1 MSNKYTGFWNPQ
13 RNYQVGDIVTYYAS
27 TGYNFTAFYECTTN
41 VSSVKNN
48 LGYSGCP
55 LKEFKMPVLS
65 GGITPEVI
73 QSEAFNP
80 TKGHKLVEITAQLM
94 SETVDWA
101 DYQWYHPDYWTGPN
115 GNDLE
120 VESAFW
126 VVKNLTPSQSDID
139 DATVDNQRFTST
151 GRSTTSVGLY
161 NTETLEQV
169 NFNEIAD
176 SQEGGELEADNYYIS
191 SVQNYK
197 GYWSKQNDYKK
208 FDIVRH
214 RESNNFYYAKKDI
227 RNFNDQITK
236 TLSCE
241 VYPPDVPLV
250 ENHIGTL
257 IFKSGTGGFLAE
269 GFSEG
274 QTVQLTRSGNSKD
287 LGILSVAKLSE
298 RIMVLS
304 YYSPSGGSFHDIT
317 QEDFLPVINT
327 AEDIEVS
334 VKVVDDPETDPF
346 LDNTFEA
353 NWTKD
358 YFIFDPDYGSSVKF
372 SSTTMEYSY
381 GDGYK
386 SYRPKGANSLK
397 VEFDLKFSNR
407 SSREANSILHFV
419 ENKLG
424 QHEDSE
430 NKKYTLDYNQ
440 GIEGF
445 YLDGAMLFFPYLNT
459 ENLTRKFY
467 CFDFNHTIETEDT
480 HNVSLNIFN
489 NTASILNR
497 NDYMYVNRP
506 DVYDEDKV
514 YRKNDVIYVEDN
526 DGYYYHNG
534 DSTSRGDPPIQ
545 KNPSTGEVTS
555 INQNIWTREFH
566 WYPSTTFE
574 VNHSPDILEMSG
586 KTSAYTQYFPGN
598 KVHINLLKFQL
609 KFENRSA
616 EEACAILHFLES
628 HLGYKSFLY
637 TPPAPYNRK
646 RRFICKEWT
655 HTYAFKNSHTINAN
669 FEQFAIGQNTP
680 LDDDELDS
688 LNIPVPPDKAKLVIN
703 DEIKL
708 NTSYSPAS
716 SKNFIPRAIIE
727 IENIGETE
735 ATNLSASL
743 IGDTSSKFSKSII
756 GNYTN
761 TNPTTG
767 GITYEM
773 LSAPEG
779 YNNEE
784 SGVFLYTENGTL
796 KSQDNLGRKAS
807 IDSSLGVL
815 SSRTDSGSSH
825 NSQLFLSST
834 PAIAAGEKAYIEIF
848 ATATEFD
855 KNVEYSA
862 KLKIDYNSDSESK
875 FVEAEISSHM
885 AYETSREETI
895 DIDITG
901 AALDGDIYFKKYS
914 TDLYEEVHSIS
925 PDDQIQNFK
934 ASAMKESG
942 KLAEPRSQEEMDDM
956 MLGNGAEGL
965 IAIGVIRQSG
975 SWKYMSDGAS
985 FALSNISGKDGDILA
1000 IRTGDNAREIG
1011 SFEAVSNEEAN
1022 IVDGIFIENLGI
1034 NSLSNINLKSILVE
1048 QAGAQGKVISNLKN
1062 INFNIYGVIFSD
1074 SIGKPAINSG
1084 SGFIANQNVNINI
1097 KEDAFI
1103 IGKGGRGGDG
1113 MFSEGKMDENDGS
1126 KTALPYLTP
1135 PQAGERGGN
1144 AVEIS
1149 EANVLVNFTVNLPS
1163 SGGVFGGGG
1172 GGAGGNVDKD
1182 QYFDWPISVSS
1193 LIDFA
1198 GGGGGGAGMGESG
1211 NVLGESAILN
1221 QAGDG
1226 GAAKTHS
1233 LLYNMKPGSNGGGP
1247 GEDGNG
1253 NDQSKMFAVSGGKA
1267 GFAILYYS
1275 SNQLTINGETVSNF
1289 KGGKKI
1295 R

>member
-13 RNYQVGDIVTYYAS
+13 RNYEVGDIVTYYS
-27 TGYNFTAFYECTTN
+27 SSGYNFTVFYECTTN
-41 VSSVKNN
+41 VSAVKNN

-55 LKEFKMPVLS
+55 LKDFKMPVLS
-65 GGITPEVI
+65 GGVTPEVI
-73 QSEAFNP
+73 ESESFNP

-94 SETVDWA
+94 SETYDWTS
-101 DYQWYHPDYWTGPN
+101 YQWYHPDYWVGPN
-115 GNDLE
+115 GSDLE

-126 VVKNLTPSQSDID
+126 TVKSVVPSQDNID
-139 DATVDNQRFTST
+139 NATVDNQRFTST

-161 NTETLEQV
+161 NTETTEEI
-169 NFNEIAD
+169 NFDDIAD
-176 SQEGGELEADNYYIS
+176 SEEGGELEADNYYIS

-197 GYWSKQNDYKK
+197 GYWNKQNDYKK

-214 RESNNFYYAKKDI
+214 RESNTFYYAKKDI
-227 RNFNDQITK
+227 RNFNDQVTK

-241 VYPPDVPLV
+241 TFPPDVPLV
-250 ENHIGTL
+250 NNHVGTL
-257 IFKSGTGGFLAE
+257 IFKDGIGGFLSE

-274 QTVQLTRSGNSKD
+274 QTVQLTRVGNSKD
-287 LGILSVAKLSE
+287 LGILSIAKLSE
-298 RIMVLS
+298 KIMVLS
-304 YYSPSGGSFHDIT
+304 YYSPSGETFHDIT

-327 AEDIEVS
+327 PEDIEIS
-334 VKVVDDPETDPF
+334 VKVVDDPDTDPF

-353 NWTKD
+353 NWTKN

-372 SSTTMEYSY
+372 SSTTMEYAY

-397 VEFDLKFSNR
+397 VEFNLKFSNR

-430 NKKYTLDYNQ
+430 NRKFTLDYNQ

-445 YLDGAMLFFPYLNT
+445 YLDGGMLFFPYLNT

-467 CFDFNHTIETEDT
+467 CFDFNHTIETEDA
-480 HNVSLNIFN
+480 HNLSLNIFN

-497 NDYMYVNRP
+497 NDYMYVDRP
-506 DVYDEDKV
+506 NIYDEDKV
-514 YRKNDVIYVEDN
+514 YRKNDVVYVEDN

-534 DSTSRGDPPIQ
+534 DSTSRGDPPTQ

-574 VNHSPDILEMSG
+574 VNHSPDIMEMSG

-616 EEACAILHFLES
+616 EEAYAILHFLES

-655 HTYAFKNSHTINAN
+655 HTYAFKDSHTINAS

-680 LDDDELDS
+680 LDDDELDA
-688 LNIPVPPDKAKLVIN
+688 LTVAAEPDQAQLVIN

-708 NTSYSPAS
+708 NTSYSPATS
-716 SKNFIPRAIIE
+716 QTFLPRAIIE
-727 IENIGETE
+727 IENIGEKE

-743 IGDTSSKFSKSII
+743 IGDSSSKFSKSVI

-761 TNPTTG
+761 TNPTVG
-767 GITYEM
+767 GVAYQM

-784 SGVFLYTENGTL
+784 SGVFLYTKNGTL
-796 KSQDNLGRKAS
+796 ESQDNLGRKAS

-815 SSRTDSGSSH
+815 SSRSSSGSAH
-825 NSQLFLSST
+825 NSQLFLSEVST
-834 PAIAAGEKAYIEIF
+834 IPPKSKAYIEVF
-848 ATATEFD
+848 ATATESD
-855 KNVEYSA
+855 KNVEYGA
-862 KLKIDYNSDSESK
+862 ELKINYESDSEAK

-885 AYETSREETI
+885 AYESSKEETI
-895 DIDITG
+895 DIDIRGTE
-901 AALDGDIYFKKYS
+901 LSEDIYFKKYS
-914 TDLYEEVHSIS
+914 TDVYEEIHSID
-925 PDDQIQNFK
+925 PNDQIENFK

-942 KLAEPRSQEEMDDM
+942 KLAEPRSQEELDNI
-956 MLGNGAEGL
+956 MLENGVEGL
-965 IAIGVIRQSG
+965 IAIGVVRQSG
-975 SWKYMSDGAS
+975 AWRYMSDGTS
-985 FALSNISGKDGDILA
+985 FSLSNVGGQNGDILA
-1000 IRTGDNAREIG
+1000 IRTGNNSREIS
-1011 SFEAVSNEEAN
+1011 SFQAVSNEDAN
-1022 IVDGIFIENLGI
+1022 IIDAIFIENLEV
-1034 NSLSNINLKSILVE
+1034 NSLSNINLKSILIE
-1048 QAGAQGKVISNLKN
+1048 QASAQGKVISNLKN

-1074 SIGKPAINSG
+1074 SIDKAAINSG
-1084 SGFIANQNVNINI
+1084 SGFLANQNVNINI
-1097 KEDAFI
+1097 KENAFI

-1126 KTALPYLTP
+1126 KTSLPYITP

-1144 AVEIS
+1144 AIEIS
-1149 EANVLVNFTVNLPS
+1149 EANVLVNFTINLPS

-1211 NVLGESAILN
+1211 NILGQSAILN
-1221 QAGDG
+1221 QAGSG
-1226 GAAKTHS
+1226 GDPKTHS
-1233 LLYNMKPGSNGGGP
+1233 LLYNMQSGSDGGGP
-1247 GEDGNG
+1247 GEDGND
-1253 NDQSKMFAVSGGKA
+1253 NNQLKMFAVSGGKA
-1267 GFAILYYS
+1267 GFAIIYYS
-1275 SNQLTINGETVSNF
+1275 SNQISILGETASNF
-1289 KGGKKI
+1289 KGGRKI

>member
-1 MSNKYTGFWNPQ
+1 MSNKYTGFWSPQ

-27 TGYNFTAFYECTTN
+27 NGYNFTAFYECIKN

-73 QSEAFNP
+73 QSETFNP

-94 SETVDWA
+94 SDTGDWT
-101 DYQWYHPDYWTGPN
+101 DYQWYHPDYWVGPN
-115 GNDLE
+115 GDDLE
-120 VESAFW
+120 VETAFW
-126 VVKNLTPSQSDID
+126 VVKTITPSQSSID
-139 DATVDNQRFTST
+139 EATVDNQRFTST

-161 NTETLEQV
+161 NPETTEEI
-169 NFNEIAD
+169 NFDDIAD
-176 SQEGGELEADNYYIS
+176 SEEGGELEADNYYIS
-191 SVQNYK
+191 SVQNYR
-197 GYWSKQNDYKK
+197 GYWNKSGDYKK

-214 RESNNFYYAKKDI
+214 RESNAFYYAKKDVN
-227 RNFNDQITK
+227 NFINSTWPAHAGDSRTFAVEI
-236 TLSCE
+236 
-241 VYPPDVPLV
+241 YPPDVPLV
-250 ENHIGTL
+250 ENHVGTV
-257 IFKSGTGGFLAE
+257 IFRGSTGFIYDNQGQTLHNPFI
-269 GFSEG
+269 EG
-274 QTVQLTRSGNSKD
+274 QTVRITRGTNNVMGVYS
-287 LGILSVAKLSE
+287 IAKLTNDV
-298 RIMVLS
+298 MVLAS
-304 YYSPSGGSFHDIT
+304 YSSSGQDYHKIT
-317 QEDFLPVINT
+317 QEDFLPIIN
-327 AEDIEVS
+327 APQHVS
-334 VKVVDDPETDPF
+334 FTVLTMTDAGDPF
-346 LDNTFEA
+346 LDNNFQV

-372 SSTTMEYSY
+372 SSSTMEYAY

-407 SSREANSILHFV
+407 SSREANAILHFI

-430 NKKYTLDYNQ
+430 NKKFTLDYNQ

-445 YLDGAMLFFPYLNT
+445 YLDGGMLFFPYLNT

-489 NTASILNR
+489 NNASILNR
-497 NDYMYVNRP
+497 NDYMYVDRP
-506 DVYDEDKV
+506 DIYDEDKV
-514 YRKNDVIYVEDN
+514 YRKNDVVYVEDN

-574 VNHSPDILEMSG
+574 VNHSPDIMEMSG

-616 EEACAILHFLES
+616 EEAYAILHFLES

-655 HTYAFKNSHTINAN
+655 HTYAFKDSHTINAS

-688 LNIPVPPDKAKLVIN
+688 LNIAATPDEAKLVIN

-708 NTSYSPAS
+708 NTSYSPPS
-716 SKNFIPRAIIE
+716 SKTFIPRAIIE

-735 ATNLSASL
+735 ASNLSASL
-743 IGDTSSKFSKSII
+743 IDNGSNKFNKSVI

-761 TNPTTG
+761 TNPSIG

-773 LSAPEG
+773 FSAPEG

-815 SSRTDSGSSH
+815 SSRTDSGSPH

-834 PAIAAGEKAYIEIF
+834 STIAAGEKAYIEIF
-848 ATATEFD
+848 ATATELD

-862 KLKIDYNSDSESK
+862 KLKIDYNSGSESK
-875 FVEAEISSHM
+875 FVEGEISSHM
-885 AYETSREETI
+885 AYETSKEETI
-895 DIDITG
+895 DIDIVGTE
-901 AALDGDIYFKKYS
+901 LNGDIYFKKYS
-914 TDLYEEVHSIS
+914 TDLYEEVHSIG

-956 MLGNGAEGL
+956 MLSNGAEGL

-985 FALSNISGKDGDILA
+985 FTLSSISGQDGDILA
-1000 IRTGDNAREIG
+1000 IRTGDSAREIG

-1022 IVDGIFIENLGI
+1022 IVDGIFIENLGV

-1048 QAGAQGKVISNLKN
+1048 QAGTQGKVISNLKN

-1074 SIGKPAINSG
+1074 SIDKPAINSG

-1097 KEDAFI
+1097 KENAFI

-1144 AVEIS
+1144 AIEIS
-1149 EANVLVNFTVNLPS
+1149 ETTVLVNFAVNLPS
-1163 SGGVFGGGG
+1163 SGGVLVV
-1172 GGAGGNVDKD
+1172 AEVAQAEMLIS
-1182 QYFDWPISVSS
+1182 QYLTGQSPY
-1193 LIDFA
+1193 
-1198 GGGGGGAGMGESG
+1198 
-1211 NVLGESAILN
+1211 
-1221 QAGDG
+1221 
-1226 GAAKTHS
+1226 
-1233 LLYNMKPGSNGGGP
+1233 LL
-1247 GEDGNG
+1247 
-1253 NDQSKMFAVSGGKA
+1253 
-1267 GFAILYYS
+1267 L
-1275 SNQLTINGETVSNF
+1275 
-1289 KGGKKI
+1289 
-1295 R
+1295 